1 MKKNKSIFL
10 IPFIVF
16 KILKKTKIDNFVAG
30 VVFGALISLLI
41 NIVTVKIQDTVSRQ
55 RALEAVERELTYHI
69 LDVNAILNQEKLVR
83 QATGSADIN
92 IDGVMAKRFST
103 KVWDNTEIYSY
114 LLEIDPEAASQVEIH
129 YETIVKGLNR
139 LLEENENYYQELYKP
154 CRPFY
159 SYLSGKTQETTEY
172 CLYIQSKSIESQ
184 STIAYKV
191 LASMD
196 QVKKFYHPTKD
207 RLNNFWMSLLLG
219 NRSVK
224 ILE

>member
-129 YETIVKGLNR
+129 YETIVKGR
-139 LLEENENYYQELYKP
+139 
-154 CRPFY
+154 RF
-159 SYLSGKTQETTEY
+159 
-172 CLYIQSKSIESQ
+172 I
-184 STIAYKV
+184 
-191 LASMD
+191 
-196 QVKKFYHPTKD
+196 
-207 RLNNFWMSLLLG
+207 
-219 NRSVK
+219 
-224 ILE
+224 